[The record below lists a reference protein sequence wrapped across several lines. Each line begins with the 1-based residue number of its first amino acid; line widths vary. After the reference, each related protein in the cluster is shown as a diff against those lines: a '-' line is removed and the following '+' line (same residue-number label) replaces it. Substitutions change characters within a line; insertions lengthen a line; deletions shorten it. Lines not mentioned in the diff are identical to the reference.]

1 MQAFDRYR
9 IERLSASPLT
19 LEPLRERHAAV
30 LFPLFQ
36 DPALY
41 TFVPEDPPKSLE
53 QLAARFRM
61 LEGRRSPE
69 GDELWLNWV
78 VEFEGIAAG
87 LVQATCRL
95 DRKLF
100 VAYEI
105 FDGFRRR
112 GLAVAAVRLMLS
124 HLSSHHLADL
134 ALAYV
139 DTRNEASIAVLNR
152 LGFSRVRLI
161 EGADYFKNAVSDEY
175 EYLRT
180 MSAPPAG

>member
-1 MQAFDRYR
+1 MQAFDHYR
-9 IERLSASPLT
+9 IERLSASPLI
-19 LEPLRERHAAV
+19 LEPLLERHAEV

-36 DPALY
+36 DPSLY
-41 TFVPEDPPKSLE
+41 TFVPEDPPRSLE
-53 QLAARFRM
+53 QLKSRFRT

-78 VEFEGIAAG
+78 VEYEGMPAG
-87 LVQATCRL
+87 LIQATCRL

-100 VAYEI
+100 VAYEV

-112 GLAVAAVRLMLS
+112 GIAVAAVRLMLS
-124 HLSSHHLADL
+124 HLSRHKLADL

-139 DTRNEASIAVLNR
+139 DTRNVASIAVLSR
-152 LGFSRVRLI
+152 LGFSRVRRI

-180 MSAPPAG
+180 MSEPSAG